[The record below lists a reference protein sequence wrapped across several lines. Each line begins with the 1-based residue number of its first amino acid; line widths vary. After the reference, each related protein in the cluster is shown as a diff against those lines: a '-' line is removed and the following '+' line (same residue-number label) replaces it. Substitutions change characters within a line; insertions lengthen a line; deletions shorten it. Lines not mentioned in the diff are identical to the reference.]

1 MDESKQKSF
10 LGRGWAFPP
19 TFDYVTKMPVMVTA
33 EEDIRQSLIIL
44 LSTLKNERVMQPE
57 YGSDLIKHIFDEMNN
72 SLYHYLIDLIRN
84 AILIN
89 EPRVDVDKI
98 DLKMEVETI
107 RIYINYTIRST
118 NSRHNLVYPFFIGEG
133 TNIEAHERI
142 YG

>member
-1 MDESKQKSF
+1 MDELKDKSF
-10 LGRGWAFPP
+10 LGKGWSFPP
-19 TFDYVTKMPVMVTA
+19 TFDYLTKMPLMVTA

-44 LSTLKNERVMQPE
+44 LSTMRNERVMQPE

-89 EPRVDVDKI
+89 EPRVDVDNI
-98 DLKMEVETI
+98 ILKMELETI
-107 RIYINYTIRST
+107 MIHIQYTIRST